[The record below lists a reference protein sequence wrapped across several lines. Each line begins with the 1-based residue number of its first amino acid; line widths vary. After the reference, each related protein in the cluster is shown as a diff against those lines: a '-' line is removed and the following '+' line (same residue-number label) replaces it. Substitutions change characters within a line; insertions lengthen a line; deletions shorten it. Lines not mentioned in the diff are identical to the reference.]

1 MPIRPFDMKRISIC
15 ILFLACVLNI
25 QAKNYVVC
33 IGIAD
38 YPGTSSDLN
47 LSASAAITMK
57 ELYEKN
63 GNAEVVVYTNEQ
75 AKISIIKN
83 AINELFSKA
92 SATDAI
98 TFFFSG
104 HGVPG
109 CFICFDGVLKYK
121 ELTSIMSKSLA
132 NTKMVFADACFAGKA
147 RQGDSVDDRGN
158 KADNVLFFLS
168 SRSDETSA
176 ERKFGWKNS
185 LFTGYLERGLRG
197 GADINKDRT
206 ITARELFLFV
216 SKGVAEQSRQK
227 QHPVMWGKFDDN
239 MPIMSWKK
247 KK

>member
-1 MPIRPFDMKRISIC
+1 MKRISLIC
-15 ILFLACVLNI
+15 VLFLACMQNL

-33 IGIAD
+33 VGIAD
-38 YPGTSSDLN
+38 YPGTSSDLH
-47 LSASAAITMK
+47 LSATDAVTMK

-63 GNAEVVVYTNEQ
+63 GDAEVVVYTNEQ
-75 AKISIIKN
+75 AKVSIVQN
-83 AINELFSKA
+83 AAKELFAKA
-92 SATDAI
+92 SAADAV

-109 CFICFDGVLKYK
+109 CFICYDGILKYK
-121 ELTSIMSKSLA
+121 ELVSIMSKSIA
-132 NTKMVFADACFAGKA
+132 NTKIVFADACFAGKA
-147 RQGDSVDDRGN
+147 RQEDSADEEQDRT
-158 KADNVLFFLS
+158 DNVLFFLS
-168 SRSDETSA
+168 SRSNETSA

-239 MPIMSWKK
+239 MPVMSWKK
-247 KK
+247 KIQ